1 MKFIRSWHD
10 VERYAKR
17 IPSILVDNV
26 LVSVMKCPSSSR
38 EMRCDSHV
46 CCPIDPFSKTNS
58 VVHSDDKSKIRT
70 NIYFCEELKK
80 N

>member
-10 VERYAKR
+10 VERYPKR

-38 EMRCDSHV
+38 EMRCESHV
-46 CCPIDPFSKTNS
+46 CCPLDPFSKPILLSIQMTNP
-58 VVHSDDKSKIRT
+58 KLEP
-70 NIYFCEELKK
+70 IYTFVK